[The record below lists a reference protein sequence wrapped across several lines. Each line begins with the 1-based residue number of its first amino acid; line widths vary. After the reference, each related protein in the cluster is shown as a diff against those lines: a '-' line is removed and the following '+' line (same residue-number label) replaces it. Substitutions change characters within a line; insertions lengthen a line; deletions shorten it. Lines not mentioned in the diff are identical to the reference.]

1 MDINKLL
8 IIYFLVAHLQ
18 LFSQGFETQ
27 KKFAFPNEIS
37 SKDFINITKNID
49 GFSSFYHSIYTYYDL
64 YLDSDN
70 KDLFKMN
77 YSLRFRKRTI
87 NDSLENYTFQLK
99 DEMNIKKN
107 IRMEV
112 EEKELDFYN
121 IKYND
126 EWTPLT
132 NVLDTIFNL
141 YNKSL
146 TKEDSISYLQNL
158 NLISKWIKI
167 KANGSIAPFQRLRH
181 IDSLIFDELKI
192 KNFTPVLI
200 GSSVRIRG
208 HIYIDSTKTA
218 NEKIQ
223 FNRKNKDQIPLFFQ
237 ENKKLNWLFESS
249 LDNSFFIY
257 LKNKKSIR
265 IKEYEVE
272 NKFMYAEKGQQLLTK
287 YEEIISKKLGFD
299 IKYDSKYKQSIQYF
313 INNK

>member
-8 IIYFLVAHLQ
+8 IIYFSVAHFQ

-27 KKFAFPNEIS
+27 KKFALNDEIIFT
-37 SKDFINITKNID
+37 DFINNSKNLD
-49 GFSSFYHSIYTYYDL
+49 GFSSHYHSTYTYYDL

-70 KDLFKMN
+70 NDLFKMN

-99 DEMNIKKN
+99 DEMNIKKA

-121 IKYND
+121 VKHNG
-126 EWTPLT
+126 EWIPLT

-141 YNKSL
+141 HNKSL
-146 TKEDSISYLQNL
+146 NKEDSISYLQNL
-158 NLISKWIKI
+158 NLISQWIEI
-167 KANGSIAPFQRLRH
+167 KANAPIAPFQKLRS
-181 IDSLIFDELKI
+181 IDSLIFNELKV
-192 KNFTPVLI
+192 KNFSPVLI

-223 FNRKNKDQIPLFFQ
+223 LNRASKKNTPLFFQ

-257 LKNKKSIR
+257 LKNNKTIR

-272 NKFMYAEKGQQLLTK
+272 NKFINSIKGQQLLTK
-287 YEEIISKKLGFD
+287 YEEIISEKLGFY

-313 INNK
+313 NNKE